1 MVYFFALDTY
11 LGIFLHYCTY
21 IQIYLVFFKM
31 FCDAGMYFNGQL

>member
-21 IQIYLVFFKM
+21 IKNTWFFKV
-31 FCDAGMYFNGQL
+31 FCDVGMYFNGQL

>member
-21 IQIYLVFFKM
+21 IKILGFFKV
-31 FCDAGMYFNGQL
+31 FCDVGMYFNVQL